1 MKLTKTLAALLAG
14 LTVFTM
20 AACGKQDDT
29 QADGADTQQGQT
41 TEQTTE
47 QTDGKKEQIVFGTS
61 ADYAPFEFHT
71 MQNGSDTIVG
81 ADIQL
86 AQKIADDMGK
96 ELVIKDISFDI
107 LLNELQ
113 NGTIDF
119 VVAAMA
125 ATDERKEQADPSQ
138 PYYEEDFQRV
148 VFLKSNADKYTDFN
162 SFEGAK
168 VAVQSGSIQV
178 AMAEENLTGC
188 EILVLQSVPDMF
200 NNLMNGKC
208 DAVLV
213 DGNVAEGYVAANS
226 DLALLDQDFPVSE
239 GSCVWVQKGDP
250 QGLLESINKTIG
262 EVTENGLMSQW
273 LSEAAEISEN

>member
-1 MKLTKTLAALLAG
+1 MKLKKTLAALIAG
-14 LTVFTM
+14 LTVCTM
-20 AACGKQDDT
+20 AACGT
-29 QADGADTQQGQT
+29 QKDAQTDAGQT
-41 TEQTTE
+41 QET
-47 QTDGKKEQIVFGTS
+47 GKEQIIFGTS

-71 MQNGSDTIVG
+71 MLNGTDTIVG

-125 ATDERKEQADPSQ
+125 ATDERKEQADPSD
-138 PYYEEDFQRV
+138 PYYQEDFQRV
-148 VFLKSNADKYTDFN
+148 VFLKSNADKFTSFD

-178 AMAEENLTGC
+178 GMAEENLTGC
-188 EILVLQSVPDMF
+188 ELLVLQSVPDMF

-226 DLALLDQDFPVSE
+226 DLTLLDQDFPASE
-239 GSCVWVQKGDP
+239 GSSVWVQKGDP

-262 EVTENGLMSQW
+262 EVTEKGLMSEW
-273 LSEAAEISEN
+273 LTEAAEMSEN